1 MIYTEIEA
9 DGDVY
14 IPPFGIADTGRLVTV
29 RPETTIMIEANVDG
43 ATVTVGYEDVAGAF
57 QAYPDGDITSIG
69 GAVFNH
75 GIGVRLMINVSGI
88 TANSVFIAQSSS

>member
-9 DGDVY
+9 DGDAY

-57 QAYPDGDITSIG
+57 QAYPDGDITATG

-75 GIGVRLMINVSGI
+75 GIGARLMINVSGI